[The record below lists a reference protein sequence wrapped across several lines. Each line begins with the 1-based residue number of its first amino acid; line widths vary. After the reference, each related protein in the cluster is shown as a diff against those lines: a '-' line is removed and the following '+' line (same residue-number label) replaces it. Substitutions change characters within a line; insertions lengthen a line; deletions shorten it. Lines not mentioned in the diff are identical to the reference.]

1 MRAWLAADEQ
11 PAIVVGHSYGGVVA
25 GAAAAGPAQV
35 RQLVYIASF
44 LPQVGESLASFGDG
58 TPAPYLDFG
67 SDGTFG
73 VRAEVATR
81 TFLQDCDREAVE
93 QAHARL
99 VRQSAAVIAAVITG
113 PVQAA
118 AWQHVPS
125 TYVVCAQDNGTPAA
139 VQRVQAGRATH
150 VVEVAT
156 GHHPFLSRPSVVAR
170 LLLDLT

>member
-1 MRAWLAADEQ
+1 MRGDGDRPHRRGAD
-11 PAIVVGHSYGGVVA
+11 AGGRRGGRTRVA
-25 GAAAAGPAQV
+25 GGGRAAGDRGRP
-35 RQLVYIASF
+35 QLWRCR
-44 LPQVGESLASFGDG
+44 GRGRG
-58 TPAPYLDFG
+58 
-67 SDGTFG
+67 
-73 VRAEVATR
+73 AEAATR

-99 VRQSAAVIAAVITG
+99 VRQSAAVITG

-170 LLLDLT
+170 LLLDLA